1 MDSLALVAGTGGD
14 GEPVVEIKD
23 VDQLAVTTLIWDQLG
38 FTEVIN
44 DCVPADD
51 QVAISPGLAV
61 KALVL
66 NTLGGRD
73 PLYRVAQSYAFAP
86 LEAVLGPGVTLDNLN
101 DAALARHL
109 DRLFEA
115 GSEGVFN
122 ALSLRVIDREN
133 VNVDEIHADTTS
145 RLVFGEYVNEE
156 AGAISIRP
164 GHSKDKRPDLDQV
177 MIGLGVT
184 PDGLPVTAQMLSGN
198 SSDKTWHG
206 GMLDVVTKRL
216 HVKDGKRL
224 HYVGDSAVITQEN
237 LRIAKQHNIDVTGR
251 LPRTVKVCDEVVR
264 AAIEETTDWE
274 ELGAFGAERD
284 AAKYMGRLVRREV
297 LGDEVWLGV
306 YRSAE
311 VDKRVRHSVTHRRE
325 KQMAQATKDARKA
338 VRQEYA
344 CAPDAQ
350 AALTEFRRAHRDE
363 LLRVLGQ
370 VHEETVALPRRP
382 GRPRRGAASP
392 TKLKY
397 RLEISIAPD
406 EEATSRAMLEESC
419 FVVLTTRAQVSGP
432 REILADYKRQSV
444 VETRFP
450 FLKDPSWAEVYF
462 IKQPHRLEALGYVV
476 LIALLLWCVWE
487 RRVRRNLALS
497 GEEPLRDTTGYK
509 KTRPTATVCRH
520 VMKGIK
526 LYRLLDHG
534 QQGPWRLA
542 APLTVEQQRLFRF
555 SGMAPAH
562 PWLTSSSKLPI
573 LVPGG

>member
-184 PDGLPVTAQMLSGN
+184 PDGLPVISRTKEFNNLIVATGHAML
-198 SSDKTWHG
+198 
-206 GMLDVVTKRL
+206 GMSLGPITGKLVARL
-216 HVKDGKRL
+216 
-224 HYVGDSAVITQEN
+224 AM
-237 LRIAKQHNIDVTGR
+237 
-251 LPRTVKVCDEVVR
+251 DEKPG
-264 AAIEETTDWE
+264 IE
-274 ELGAFGAERD
+274 LFP
-284 AAKYMGRLVRREV
+284 L
-297 LGDEVWLGV
+297 
-306 YRSAE
+306 
-311 VDKRVRHSVTHRRE
+311 
-325 KQMAQATKDARKA
+325 
-338 VRQEYA
+338 
-344 CAPDAQ
+344 
-350 AALTEFRRAHRDE
+350 
-363 LLRVLGQ
+363 
-370 VHEETVALPRRP
+370 
-382 GRPRRGAASP
+382 
-392 TKLKY
+392 
-397 RLEISIAPD
+397 RLE
-406 EEATSRAMLEESC
+406 
-419 FVVLTTRAQVSGP
+419 
-432 REILADYKRQSV
+432 
-444 VETRFP
+444 RF
-450 FLKDPSWAEVYF
+450 
-462 IKQPHRLEALGYVV
+462 
-476 LIALLLWCVWE
+476 
-487 RRVRRNLALS
+487 
-497 GEEPLRDTTGYK
+497 
-509 KTRPTATVCRH
+509 
-520 VMKGIK
+520 
-526 LYRLLDHG
+526 
-534 QQGPWRLA
+534 
-542 APLTVEQQRLFRF
+542 
-555 SGMAPAH
+555 
-562 PWLTSSSKLPI
+562 
-573 LVPGG
+573 